1 MSELESKFLKMLA
14 MIVVV
19 FAMVS
24 GTFAQF
30 PIKVPKIS
38 IPKINKPNSPSGT
51 STPASSSSQPAS
63 TSADSQPSPS
73 NSGENFIAGAKLYF
87 SNAPFTSS
95 SAGATSSFTSADYI
109 YGRLELP
116 RSIYDAFG
124 MKGFGNKDF
133 YYLNYGIDVET
144 NGQRT
149 YYALP
154 RTEPILITKEQAK
167 QNYLNFD
174 VLPDPNKITTIAG
187 RIADDRS
194 YYFDP
199 APLYVLVGGTDVRQ
213 IFPKTGTYK
222 VTIRIDLNNFDEWGE
237 MQREREKFPAVV
249 SAFTFQFNVG
259 DAQTLAANNKKAS
272 ENALTA
278 RNRME
283 TLTALP
289 EWWGKTRA
297 PSDPKLTVARLTP
310 LLRDYTREATY
321 LNKFVWGEYS
331 LPLWT
336 IHKDSYGLPSYRFG
350 PQLWAL
356 YKHNKD
362 GTCFFVRY
370 SPRETYS
377 GAGTY
382 GQLHLQAMTN
392 YTYIDCAAIR

>member
-1 MSELESKFLKMLA
+1 MTKPITRTIAYLSLFTLFLCTA
-14 MIVVV
+14 SI
-19 FAMVS
+19 S
-24 GTFAQF
+24 AQF
-30 PIKVPKIS
+30 KIN
-38 IPKINKPNSPSGT
+38 IPKIPKITKEKPQPSGSGDTASPSPT
-51 STPASSSSQPAS
+51 SV
-63 TSADSQPSPS
+63 
-73 NSGENFIAGAKLYF
+73 
-87 SNAPFTSS
+87 SS
-95 SAGATSSFTSADYI
+95 SAREPEVKAGVSIPGARMSFSTTPFSDGSGAGQSSFTSADFI
-109 YGRLELP
+109 YGRLDLG
-116 RSIYDAFG
+116 RSIFDAFG

-133 YYLNYGIDVET
+133 YYLNYGIDVEA
-144 NGQRT
+144 NGERT

-154 RTEPILITKEQAK
+154 RTEPILITKELAK
-167 QNYLNFD
+167 QTYLNFD

-199 APLYVLVGGTDVRQ
+199 APLYALVGGTDVRQ

-237 MQREREKFPAVV
+237 MQRDPEKFPAVV
-249 SAFTFQFNVG
+249 SAFTFQFNVA
-259 DAQTLAANNKKAS
+259 DAQTLAGNNKKAS

-382 GQLHLQAMTN
+382 GPLHLQAMTS
-392 YTYIDCAAIR
+392 YTYVDCSAVK

>member
-1 MSELESKFLKMLA
+1 MSELESKFLKTLGL
-14 MIVVV
+14 IVVV
-19 FAMVS
+19 FAMVL

-51 STPASSSSQPAS
+51 STPNSSSSQPAS

-87 SNAPFTSS
+87 SNAPFTCSS
-95 SAGATSSFTSADYI
+95 TGAASSFTSAD
-109 YGRLELP
+109 
-116 RSIYDAFG
+116 
-124 MKGFGNKDF
+124 
-133 YYLNYGIDVET
+133 YLNYGIDVEA

-167 QNYLNFD
+167 QTYLNFD

-199 APLYVLVGGTDVRQ
+199 APLYALVGGTDVRQ

-382 GQLHLQAMTN
+382 GPLHLQAMTS
-392 YTYIDCAAIR
+392 YTYVDCSAVR

>member
-1 MSELESKFLKMLA
+1 MKRSFAILSLLA
-14 MIVVV
+14 IILTL
-19 FAMVS
+19 S
-24 GTFAQF
+24 GHSFGQF
-30 PIKVPKIS
+30 KINLPKI
-38 IPKINKPNSPSGT
+38 PKVTKEKPKTGGSGDT
-51 STPASSSSQPAS
+51 ASQSSTAV
-63 TSADSQPSPS
+63 
-73 NSGENFIAGAKLYF
+73 
-87 SNAPFTSS
+87 SS
-95 SAGATSSFTSADYI
+95 SARESKVEGGVAIPGARMSFSTTPFTDGSGGGKSSFTSADFI
-109 YGRLELP
+109 YGRLDLGQ
-116 RSIYDAFG
+116 SIYDAFG

-154 RTEPILITKEQAK
+154 RTEPILITKDQAK

-174 VLPDPNKITTIAG
+174 VLPDPNKLSTIAG

-199 APLYVLVGGTDVRQ
+199 APLYAMVGGNDVRQ
-213 IFPKTGTYK
+213 IFPKSGTYK
-222 VTIRIDLNNFDEWGE
+222 VRIRLDLNNFDEWGKME
-237 MQREREKFPAVV
+237 LDRDKFPAVV
-249 SAFTFQFNVG
+249 SEFTFQFNVG

-297 PSDPKLTVARLTP
+297 PSDPKLTAARLTP

-370 SPRETYS
+370 SPRETYL

-382 GQLHLQAMTN
+382 GQLHLQAMTS
-392 YTYIDCAAIR
+392 YTYIDCATIK